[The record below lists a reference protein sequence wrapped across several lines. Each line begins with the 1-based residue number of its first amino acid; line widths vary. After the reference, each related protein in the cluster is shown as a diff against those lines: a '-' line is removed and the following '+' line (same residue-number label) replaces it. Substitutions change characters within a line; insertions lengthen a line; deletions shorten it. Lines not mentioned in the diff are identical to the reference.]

1 MFDHLIMPP
10 RAGYVV
16 ITTNDFMAIVRDTGD
31 IVSVIE
37 DADAVLEHLS
47 LTLPGGLR
55 RQRVYVESSPGS
67 SDFHELLHTGGDLL
81 DIIACSADQ
90 ADYLQQH
97 VASLEGREC
106 QEWLIH

>member
-10 RAGYVV
+10 RAGYAV

-31 IVSVIE
+31 IVSVLE

-55 RQRVYVESSPGS
+55 RKRVYVESSPGA
-67 SDFHELLHTGGDLL
+67 SDFHDVMHEGGDLL
-81 DIIACSADQ
+81 DIVVCSADQ

-97 VASLEGREC
+97 IAGLEGSPGNG
-106 QEWLIH
+106 

>member
-1 MFDHLIMPP
+1 MFDHLTMPP
-10 RAGYVV
+10 RAEYAV

-31 IVSVIE
+31 IVSVLD

-67 SDFHELLHTGGDLL
+67 SDYHELLHAGGDLL
-81 DIIACSADQ
+81 DIIVCSADQ
-90 ADYLQQH
+90 SDYLQQH
-97 VASLEGREC
+97 VASLEGSYRNG
-106 QEWLIH
+106 

>member
-67 SDFHELLHTGGDLL
+67 SDLL
-81 DIIACSADQ
+81 DIVACSADQ